1 MNENLTQD
9 AGRQGAD
16 AAMARYAQGEPA
28 AFAEVYR
35 YLAPRLQA
43 FLVRRCRD
51 RALAED
57 LLQQT
62 FLRMHRSRESFEP
75 GARVSP
81 WAFTIAAR
89 VLVDGSRADRR
100 EPVGTASVPLEE
112 EPVSGTSADEVLQAR
127 QLMHVVDDEL
137 GRMAAGQRTAF
148 QLVRR
153 EGLSHA
159 AAASTL
165 GVSVTAIKL
174 RVHRARLAL
183 EQAIAG
189 RAA

>member
-9 AGRQGAD
+9 AGREAAD
-16 AAMARYAQGEPA
+16 LAMARYARGDFA

-43 FLVRRCRD
+43 FLARRCRD

-57 LLQQT
+57 RLQQT

-89 VLVDGSRADRR
+89 VLVDGRRADRR
-100 EPVGTASVPLEE
+100 EPAGQASVPLDE
-112 EPVSGTSADEVLQAR
+112 EPVAGSRADDVLHAR
-127 QLMHVVDDEL
+127 QLMHVVDHEL
-137 GRMAAGQRTAF
+137 GRMCAGQRSAF

-159 AAASTL
+159 DAASTL

-174 RVHRARLAL
+174 RVHRARQAL
-183 EQAIAG
+183 EHAIAG
-189 RAA
+189 LAA